1 MDFLVFLLVNA
12 VLFIRPQEVMADF
25 PVGNPYVILIG
36 LNLLISAQPIVS
48 LFSSDRLRQ
57 NPLLVGV
64 VGLLVA
70 IVLSHFSHLDFAM
83 AKEGAVDFGKVV
95 LYYALLIAVV
105 RTSTRLRRFMAALVV
120 YTTVLAAM
128 ALLQYY
134 GVINIEA
141 LASVGDREIDP
152 ETGQEFV
159 LMRLCST
166 GVFHDPNDLAC
177 IVIAA
182 SWMCIYLFGDR
193 GFGPFR
199 YLWLTPLILFAD
211 AFAKTHSRGG
221 FLGLAG
227 SLVVLLV
234 GRFGVRKAIPFLSLG
249 VPVLLVLFAGRATSI
264 SASDDTGQDRIRLW
278 SDGFNLLKSSPFF
291 GIGWDLMDDQAGLV
305 AHNSFIHGFVEL
317 GIFGGPLF
325 LGLFY
330 CVLTGLY
337 KLGGVPAP
345 ADDPEIGRMRP
356 YLMAIVSGY
365 SICLL
370 TLTRNY
376 VVPTYMIIGLAG
388 AYLGI
393 VGRRWTGVL
402 PTVDGRFAWLIY
414 KIGIVFLILAN
425 IFVRLFVR
433 FD

>member
-1 MDFLVFLLVNA
+1 VDFLVFLLVNA
-12 VLFIRPQEVMADF
+12 VLFIRPQEIMADF
-25 PVGNPYVILIG
+25 PVENPYVLLIA
-36 LNLLISAQPIVS
+36 LNLVICARPILARFSIDS
-48 LFSSDRLRQ
+48 LHQD
-57 NPLLVGV
+57 PLLVGV
-64 VGLLVA
+64 VGLFAA
-70 IVLSHFSHLDFAM
+70 IVLSQLSHFKFSM

-95 LYYALLIAVV
+95 LYYTLLISVV
-105 RTSTRLRRFMAALVV
+105 RTPIRLQRFLAALVV
-120 YTTVLAAM
+120 FTSVLCAM

-134 GVINIEA
+134 GVIHIEA
-141 LASVGDREIDP
+141 LESVGDREIDP
-152 ETGQEFV
+152 ETGNEFV

-182 SWMCIYLFGDR
+182 SWMSVYLSGDR
-193 GFGPFR
+193 KLGPFR
-199 YLWLTPLILFAD
+199 FLWLTPILLFAD
-211 AFAKTHSRGG
+211 AFSKTHSRGG

-227 SLVVLLV
+227 SLVVMLI
-234 GRFGVRKAIPFLSLG
+234 GRYGGRKAIPYLALG

-278 SDGFNLLKSSPFF
+278 SEGFDLLKSSPFF
-291 GIGWDLMDDQAGLV
+291 GIGWEVMDDEVGLV

-330 CVLTGLY
+330 CGLNGLY
-337 KLGGVPAP
+337 SLRNMPTRDV
-345 ADDPEIGRMRP
+345 DPELVRMRP

-365 SICLL
+365 AICLL

-376 VVPTYMIIGLAG
+376 VVPTYMIVGLAA

-393 VGRRWTGVL
+393 VAKHSKGLL
-402 PTVDGRFAWLIY
+402 PACDGQFAWRIY
-414 KIGIVFLILAN
+414 KIGIAFLILAN
-425 IFVRLFVR
+425 LFTRAFVRHG
-433 FD
+433 